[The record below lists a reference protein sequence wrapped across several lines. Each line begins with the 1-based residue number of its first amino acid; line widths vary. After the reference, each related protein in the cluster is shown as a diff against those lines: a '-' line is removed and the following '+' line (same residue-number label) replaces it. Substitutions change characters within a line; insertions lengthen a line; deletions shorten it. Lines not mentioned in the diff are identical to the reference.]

1 MPWKDKLQPASFRG
15 VPFEVE
21 SDGME
26 AGRRTQVH
34 EYPKRDK
41 PYAEDLGRAT
51 RKVTLTAFVIGPE
64 YMAARDKL
72 LGALEEEGPG
82 TLVHPWYGSLQ
93 VSVESVQVR
102 HHRADGGYCSFD
114 LGFVEA
120 GELTFPTASSSTA
133 GQVRMAADDLST
145 ASLGDFASVFNVG
158 GLPDFVADGA
168 LAELTSVLGTVQDG
182 LRFVSPDIGGLTGA
196 VLGELTSLVSVPSM
210 LGSRLLGL
218 FDGLVSFEDTPS
230 RQGQVFRALL
240 NTRQSPSLAATP
252 VSGAT
257 PSRLAQARNTAA
269 VRALVRQ
276 LLLVQAAGTASL
288 MPLPVYD
295 DAIRQRNRLTA
306 DLEAESL
313 TASDTL
319 FPALTD
325 LRVKVWRDMTARS
338 RDSARLGTVTPAEV
352 MPAVALAYDLY
363 EEAGRDEEIVARNRI
378 AHPGFL
384 PVRPLQ
390 VLSR

>member
-120 GELTFPTASSSTA
+120 GELTFPTASSATA
-133 GQVRMAADDLST
+133 GQVRMAADDLSA
-145 ASLGDFASVFNVG
+145 ASVADFASVFGIDGV
-158 GLPDFVADGA
+158 PDFVAAAA
-168 LAELTSVLGTVQDG
+168 LQELTSVLGAVQSG
-182 LRFVSPDIGGLTGA
+182 MRFTLPGIGGLIGA
-196 VLGELTSLVSVPSM
+196 VLPELTSLMATPA
-210 LGSRLLGL
+210 LLAGQVYGL
-218 FDGLVSFEDTPS
+218 FSGLLSIGDTPAY
-230 RQGQVFRALL
+230 QGAAFRSLLDTRAVAALAP
-240 NTRQSPSLAATP
+240 TA

-257 PSRLAQARNTAA
+257 PARQAQTCNAA
-269 VRALVRQ
+269 AIRALVRQ
-276 LLLVQAAGTASL
+276 ALLVQAAGTASV

-295 DAIRQRNRLTA
+295 DAIRQRDRLTA

-352 MPAVALAYDLY
+352 TPAVALAYDLY
-363 EEAGRDEEIVARNRI
+363 ENAGRDEEIVARNRI